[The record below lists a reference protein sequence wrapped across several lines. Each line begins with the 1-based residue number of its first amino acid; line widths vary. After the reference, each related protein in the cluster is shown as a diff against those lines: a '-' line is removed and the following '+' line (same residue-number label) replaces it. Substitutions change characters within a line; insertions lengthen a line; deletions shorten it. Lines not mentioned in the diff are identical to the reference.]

1 MNSWIYTIYSVVW
14 PCMCHHRWDAV
25 GAWLATADETL
36 TFEPLV
42 CDICEEWQMNRKRKE
57 IFFFKRFNSP
67 FLSGCGSWFGRLEPR
82 PGRFPLS
89 GDERRWSRW
98 RKWHRISE
106 SCCRASFAVLLAH
119 RKKKKRKLLD
129 GILQKSSTRDGE
141 GEVWDGVTPV
151 SEQQL
156 GFKLLS

>member
-1 MNSWIYTIYSVVW
+1 MQQKTAHNNVNSWIYTIYSVVW

-25 GAWLATADETL
+25 GVGAWLATADETL

-42 CDICEEWQMNRKRKE
+42 CDICKEWQMNRKRKE
-57 IFFFKRFNSP
+57 IFFFKRSNSP

-119 RKKKKRKLLD
+119 RKKETENFWTVFSKNLQLD
-129 GILQKSSTRDGE
+129 TAKVRCGT
-141 GEVWDGVTPV
+141 V
-151 SEQQL
+151 
-156 GFKLLS
+156 